1 MATQVAPRRAQG
13 SVWSR
18 LGGAGKSVI
27 IALVVLV
34 LGLFLVQAL
43 ASAPNGKLGGLN
55 GAAIARSLVETLPP
69 ALGAIAVALLL
80 MLLTYLFCTR
90 VIHSKNA
97 LAYTLLAPSA
107 VGLLLLVVWPF
118 AYDVLIA
125 FSNLSLRTLLNPSY
139 GIEFGINNF
148 ARVFNDRLLQT
159 KDSTFGVLL
168 VRTVIWTVVNV
179 TAHVLGG
186 LGLALLLNR
195 PLPFRGVY
203 RTLLI
208 VPWAIP
214 QVIAATAWK
223 NEFNPQFGFINLMLK
238 SIGLQS
244 VNWVQ
249 DPNWAFVSALLVNIW
264 FGIPFMMI
272 ILLGGLQSISPEF
285 YEAAEIDGASG
296 WDRFSKVTLPLLR
309 PVLTPAIT
317 LGIIW
322 TFNQLNVIYL
332 VTGGG
337 PFEKTNILVSAL
349 YYAAFS
355 FSRYGFAAAFSLVL
369 FAILFVVAAIWMRV
383 SGGLQSIYD

>member
-1 MATQVAPRRAQG
+1 MATQVAPRRAQE
-13 SVWSR
+13 SLWSR
-18 LGGAGKSVI
+18 LSGAGKSIVV
-27 IALVVLV
+27 AVVVLA
-34 LGLFLVQAL
+34 LGLFLLQAL
-43 ASAPNGKLGGLN
+43 ASAPGGKLGGLN
-55 GAAIARSLVETLPP
+55 GAAIARRLVETIPP
-69 ALGAIAVALLL
+69 ALGAIGVALLL
-80 MLLTYLFCTR
+80 MVLTYLLFTR
-90 VIHSKNA
+90 VLRSKNA

-107 VGLLLLVVWPF
+107 AGLLLLVVWPF
-118 AYDVLIA
+118 VYDVLIA
-125 FSNLSLRTLLNPSY
+125 FSNMSLRTLLNPSFGLQY
-139 GIEFGINNF
+139 GAENF

-159 KDSTFGVLL
+159 KDSTFWILFG
-168 VRTVIWTVVNV
+168 RTVIWTVVNV

-195 PLPFRGVY
+195 QLPLRGLY

-208 VPWAIP
+208 IPWAIP

-238 SIGLQS
+238 GIGLQP

-249 DPNWAFVSALLVNIW
+249 DPTWAFVSALMVNIW

-272 ILLGGLQSISPEF
+272 IILGGLQSISPEY

-296 WDRFSKVTLPLLR
+296 WARFFNVTLPLLR

-332 VTGGG
+332 VTNGG

-369 FAILFVVAAIWMRV
+369 FAILFVVAALWMRA
-383 SGGLQSIYD
+383 SGGLRSIYD

>member
-1 MATQVAPRRAQG
+1 MATQVAPQREQG
-13 SVWSR
+13 SLWSR
-18 LGGAGKSVI
+18 LGGAGKSAVGAVI
-27 IALVVLV
+27 VLV
-34 LGLFLVQAL
+34 LGLFLLQAL
-43 ASAPNGKLGGLN
+43 ASAPGGKLGGLN

-69 ALGAIAVALLL
+69 AIGALVVALAL
-80 MLLTYLFCTR
+80 MLATYLLFTN
-90 VIHSKNA
+90 VLHSKNA

-107 VGLLLLVVWPF
+107 IGLLLLVVWPF
-118 AYDVLIA
+118 IYDVLIA
-125 FSNLSLRTLLNPSY
+125 FSNMSLRTLLNPQFGVQY
-139 GIEFGINNF
+139 GIDNF

-159 KDSTFGVLL
+159 KDSTFWTLL

-186 LGLALLLNR
+186 LGLAMLLNR
-195 PLPFRGVY
+195 PLPFRGIY

-238 SIGLQS
+238 SIGLTT

-249 DPNWAFVSALLVNIW
+249 DPTWAFISALIVNIW

-272 ILLGGLQSISPEF
+272 ILLGGLQSISPEY
-285 YEAAEIDGASG
+285 YEAAEMDGASG
-296 WDRFSKVTLPLLR
+296 WARFSKVTLPLLR

-355 FSRYGFAAAFSLVL
+355 FSRYGFAAAFSLIL
-369 FAILFVVAAIWMRV
+369 FAILFVVATIWMRV
-383 SGGLQSIYD
+383 SGGLRSIYD